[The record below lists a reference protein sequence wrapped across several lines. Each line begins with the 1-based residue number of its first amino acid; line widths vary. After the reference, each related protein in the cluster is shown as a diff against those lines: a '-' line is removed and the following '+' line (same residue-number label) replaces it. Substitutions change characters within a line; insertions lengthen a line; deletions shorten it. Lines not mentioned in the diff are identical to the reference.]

1 MALKVQ
7 IDLYYL
13 HRLIDIGLEK
23 RIQSSVHSVMVFYVF
38 LLSKQV
44 QLIYLNIP
52 FGRLKSK
59 REYCH
64 NLEIISWRA

>member
-23 RIQSSVHSVMVFYVF
+23 KNSVFSPLCYGILRISLIKASSTDIF
-38 LLSKQV
+38 
-44 QLIYLNIP
+44 
-52 FGRLKSK
+52 
-59 REYCH
+59 EY
-64 NLEIISWRA
+64 SFWAT